1 MRVDVWRKAMLGLGL
16 LLAAGAIAAPAPA
29 CKGIWTAH
37 PAPVFGTGGKAAPA
51 PDRRAGVAEVPGED
65 RLRFIDASGRSQL
78 LQVYGNEG
86 RDLIEP
92 NQGLT
97 EVSWAPDSRHVA
109 ISASDGGS
117 VGNWSI
123 TVFSVRDRQAHRLPP
138 YRELHVAANR
148 LLQCEGPES
157 TNLGLVGWL
166 KGGAEMLVVA
176 QVPPHSVCRN
186 MGSLH
191 GLRVATASGR
201 ILESMSYA
209 SLRKR
214 WPDWLGC
221 EAQPML

>member
-1 MRVDVWRKAMLGLGL
+1 MGQRTVMGLGL
-16 LLAAGAIAAPAPA
+16 MLAASAIAAPAPV

-37 PAPVFGTGGKAAPA
+37 PEPVFGTGGKAAPA

-65 RLRFIDASGRSQL
+65 RLRFIDAAGRSQP

-86 RDLIEP
+86 RELIEP

-97 EVSWAPDSRHVA
+97 EVSWAPDSYYLA

-123 TVFSVRDRQAHRLPP
+123 TVFSVREGQAQRLPP
-138 YRELHVAANR
+138 YRELHAAANR

-157 TNLGLVGWL
+157 ANLGLAGWL
-166 KGGAEMLVVA
+166 KGGTEMLVVA

-186 MGSLH
+186 MGSLR
-191 GLRVATASGR
+191 GFRVATASGR

-209 SLRKR
+209 ALRRR

-221 EAQPML
+221 AAQPFP